1 MNDSEVLQREIENL
15 RHRLSRLSRA
25 GLRIAGDLDLD
36 TVLQETVDGARSLT
50 GARYGVLAVLDDG
63 GEVETLLSSG
73 LTPEEFRGLREI
85 PGGEGLFEYLGSLPG
100 PLRVA
105 DFAAHAA
112 ALGLPEFQPPVPVRA
127 LLAVPIHRLENGA
140 GHIYVAHAEPGLEFS
155 REDEDTLV
163 MFASH
168 AAMAVANARR
178 YREERRARADLET
191 LVRTSP
197 VGVVVF
203 DAATGTPA
211 YLNRE
216 ARRIVGGLLDPDQP
230 PEDLLDALAFRRA
243 DGREISLREFPLA
256 QALSAGETVMAEE
269 IALHVPDGRRVNT
282 LVNATPILTDGGEVE
297 SFIVILQDMTPIE
310 DLQRQR
316 AEFLGMV
323 SHELR
328 APLAAI
334 KGSAAA
340 VMRAASTLDPAEI
353 QQFFRIIDSQADHL
367 LDLTGGLLD
376 VARIDAGELSLTVEA
391 VEVASLVDL
400 ARNTFLSGGGRDNLS
415 IDLPPGLPRAL
426 ADRRRIAQA
435 LGNLLSNAARHSAE
449 SSTIRVS
456 AALEGVHVA
465 FTVADDGVGIAP
477 ERLPRLFRRFYR
489 SDNDEEAGGVGA
501 GLGLAICKGIVEAH
515 GGRIWAE
522 SDGLGMGAR
531 FTFTLPAAPETDTL
545 LPRASGSTGRRGRQ
559 RVRVLAV
566 DDDPQALRYLRDT
579 LAEAGYAVFVAGK
592 PEEALRLVQRERP
605 HLVLLDLVLPGADG
619 LELMQSILALAN
631 LPVIFLSGYGR
642 DQVIA
647 RAFELGA
654 EDYIVKPFSPTEL
667 VARIQAALRRR
678 VAPERVEPPEPYAL
692 GDLVI
697 DFAHRRVTV
706 AGEEIQVTATEYDLL
721 AELAVNAGRVV
732 THQELLYRVWGP
744 TNPGSAH
751 TIRTHLMRL
760 RQKLGE
766 DAENPT
772 YIFSEPRVG
781 YRMAAAAAARDSL

>member
-1 MNDSEVLQREIENL
+1 
-15 RHRLSRLSRA
+15 
-25 GLRIAGDLDLD
+25 
-36 TVLQETVDGARSLT
+36 
-50 GARYGVLAVLDDG
+50 
-63 GEVETLLSSG
+63 
-73 LTPEEFRGLREI
+73 
-85 PGGEGLFEYLGSLPG
+85 
-100 PLRVA
+100 
-105 DFAAHAA
+105 
-112 ALGLPEFQPPVPVRA
+112 
-127 LLAVPIHRLENGA
+127 
-140 GHIYVAHAEPGLEFS
+140 
-155 REDEDTLV
+155 

-191 LVRTSP
+191 LVNTSP

-203 DAATGTPA
+203 DVPTGTPA

-216 ARRIVGGLLDPDQP
+216 ARRIVGGLLNRGQEPA
-230 PEDLLDALAFRRA
+230 DLLDSLTFRRA

-256 QALSAGETVMAEE
+256 EALSTGETVLAEE
-269 IALHVPDGRRVNT
+269 IALQVPDGRRVNV
-282 LVNATPILTDGGEVE
+282 LVNATPILSDNGEVE
-297 SFIVILQDMTPIE
+297 SFIVILQDLAPVE
-310 DLQRQR
+310 EVQRQR

-340 VMRAASTLDPAEI
+340 VLRAASTLDPAEI
-353 QQFFRIIDSQADHL
+353 QQFFRIIDDQADHL

-376 VARIDAGELSLTVEA
+376 VARIDAGELSLTVQA
-391 VEVASLVDL
+391 VDVAALVDQ
-400 ARNTFLSGGGRDNLS
+400 ARNTFRSGGGRDNLS
-415 IDLPPGLPRAL
+415 IDLPRGLPRVL
-426 ADRRRIAQA
+426 ADRRRIAQV
-435 LGNLLSNAARHSAE
+435 LGNLLSNAARHSAA

-477 ERLPRLFRRFYR
+477 ERLPRLFRRFSR
-489 SDNDEEAGGVGA
+489 SDGDEHGRLGA
-501 GLGLAICKGIVEAH
+501 GMGLAICRGIVDAH
-515 GGRIWAE
+515 GGRIRAE
-522 SDGLGMGAR
+522 SDGLGLGAR
-531 FTFTLPAAPETDTL
+531 FTFTLPTAPEADTL
-545 LPRASGSTGRRGRQ
+545 LPRSPGRAAGRGRQ

-579 LAEAGYAVFVAGK
+579 LAEAGYAVSVAGE

-619 LELMQSILALAN
+619 IALMQSILAIADV
-631 LPVIFLSGYGR
+631 PVVFLSGYGR
-642 DQVIA
+642 DRVIA
-647 RAFELGA
+647 QAFELGA

-678 VAPERVEPPEPYAL
+678 AAPPRVEPPDPYTL
-692 GDLVI
+692 GDLEI
-697 DFAHRRVTV
+697 DFVHRRVTV
-706 AGEEIQVTATEYDLL
+706 AGEEAQLTATEYDLL

-732 THQELLYRVWGP
+732 THQELLHRVWGP
-744 TNPGSAH
+744 VNPGSAY

-760 RQKLGE
+760 RHKLGE
-766 DAENPT
+766 DGENPT

-781 YRMAAAAAARDSL
+781 YRMAVGEEEQGEG